1 MAGKFVIV
9 DTSSIIFGLS
19 KKHDVFSAL
28 EEHFPGYSLLI
39 PQGIMNEIKGIASGN
54 GRYAKYAKAALEV
67 IKRNNKIEVSRSMSY
82 PDSWIL
88 ASSSKAE
95 AVCTNDM
102 ALKRELR
109 KKGAQVLS
117 MAINGK
123 LR

>member
-28 EEHFPGYSLLI
+28 EERFPGYSLLI
-39 PQGIMNEIKGIASGN
+39 SQGIMNEIKGIAGGN
-54 GRYAKYAKAALEV
+54 GRYAKYAKAALE
-67 IKRNNKIEVSRSMSY
+67 IINRNKRIEISRSIAY

-88 ASSSKAE
+88 ASSPKAE
-95 AVCTNDM
+95 AVCTNDI

-109 KKGAQVLS
+109 RKGAAVLS

>member
-1 MAGKFVIV
+1 MVGKFIIV

-28 EEHFPGYSLLI
+28 EERFPGYPLLI
-39 PQGIMNEIKGIASGN
+39 SQGIMNEINGIAGGN
-54 GRYAKYAKAALEV
+54 GRYAKYAKAALE
-67 IKRNNKIEVSRSMSY
+67 IINRNKRIEISRSMVY

-88 ASSSKAE
+88 ANFSKAE
-95 AVCTNDM
+95 AVCTNDI

-109 KKGAQVLS
+109 KKGAAVLS

>member
-1 MAGKFVIV
+1 MVGKFIIV

-28 EEHFPGYSLLI
+28 EERFPGYPLLI
-39 PQGIMNEIKGIASGN
+39 SQGIMNEINGIAGGN
-54 GRYAKYAKAALEV
+54 GRYAKYAKAALE
-67 IKRNNKIEVSRSMSY
+67 IINRNKRIEISRSMVY

-88 ASSSKAE
+88 ANFSKAK
-95 AVCTNDM
+95 AVCTNDI

-109 KKGAQVLS
+109 KKGAAVLS

>member
-1 MAGKFVIV
+1 MAGRFIVV

-28 EEHFPGYSLLI
+28 EERFPGYTMLI
-39 PQGIMNEIKGIASGN
+39 SQGILNEIKGIAGGN
-54 GRYAKYAKAALEV
+54 GRYAKYAKAALE
-67 IKRNNKIEVSRSMSY
+67 IINRNKRIEINRSMAY

-95 AVCTNDM
+95 AVCTNDI

-109 KKGAQVLS
+109 KKGAAGLS
-117 MAINGK
+117 RAINGK

>member
-1 MAGKFVIV
+1 MVGKFIIV

-19 KKHDVFSAL
+19 KKYDVFSAL
-28 EEHFPGYSLLI
+28 EERFPGYPLLI
-39 PQGIMNEIKGIASGN
+39 SQGIMNEINGIAGGN
-54 GRYAKYAKAALEV
+54 GRYAKYAKAALE
-67 IKRNNKIEVSRSMSY
+67 IINRNKRIEISRSMVY

-88 ASSSKAE
+88 ANFSKAE
-95 AVCTNDM
+95 AVCTNDI

-109 KKGAQVLS
+109 KKGAAVLS

>member
-1 MAGKFVIV
+1 MAGKSVIV

-28 EEHFPGYSLLI
+28 EERFPGHSLLI
-39 PQGIMNEIKGIASGN
+39 SQGILNEIKGIASGN
-54 GRYAKYAKAALEV
+54 GRYAKYAKTALE
-67 IKRNNKIEVSRSMSY
+67 IINRNKKVEVSRSMAY

-88 ASSSKAE
+88 ESSSKAE
-95 AVCTNDM
+95 AVCTNDI

-109 KKGAQVLS
+109 NNGATVLS
-117 MAINGK
+117 VAINGK